1 MSFYRFDCMS
11 NLLLPS
17 LCDGLR
23 CFRFVRIADFAAVE
37 FLGELPSSSVVDY
50 TTVACYTLSPS
61 LTEGCPLNDR
71 HDMATLVVNL
81 LN

>member
-1 MSFYRFDCMS
+1 MS

-23 CFRFVRIADFAAVE
+23 CFRFVKIYDFAAVE
-37 FLGELPSSSVVDY
+37 CLGELPSSSVVDY
-50 TTVACYTLSPS
+50 TTVACYTFSPS
-61 LTEGCPLNDR
+61 LAAGYPLNDR